1 VVPKIAIFGTL
12 VSLLSGPFLGLI
24 EEYQELIMISAALS
38 IIIGTLGALNQFK
51 LKRLMAYSAISH
63 IGFILIGLSTG
74 SLNGLIATLIYFILY
89 IFMTLLTFTIILNIA
104 PKSANPLSL
113 LIGLSRN
120 NPLLSLCFALSLLSI
135 AGVPPLAGF
144 LSKFYIIT
152 SALQNDM

>member
-1 VVPKIAIFGTL
+1 ML
-12 VSLLSGPFLGLI
+12 
-24 EEYQELIMISAALS
+24 SAALS
-38 IIIGTLGALNQFK
+38 IFIGTLGALNQFK

-63 IGFILIGLSTG
+63 IGFLLIGLSTL

-89 IFMTLLTFTIILNIA
+89 IIMTLLTFTIILNIA
-104 PKSANPLSL
+104 PNTANPLNL
-113 LIGLSRN
+113 LVGLSRI

-152 SALQNDM
+152 AALQSNM

>member
-1 VVPKIAIFGTL
+1 
-12 VSLLSGPFLGLI
+12 
-24 EEYQELIMISAALS
+24 MISAALS
-38 IIIGTLGALNQFK
+38 IVVGTLGALNQFK

-63 IGFILIGLSTG
+63 IGFILIGLSTV

-89 IFMTLLTFTIILNIA
+89 IIMSLLTFSIILNIA
-104 PKSANPLSL
+104 PNSANPITL
-113 LIGLSRN
+113 LVGLSRI

-152 SALQNDM
+152 SALQSNM